1 VTRVASVAS
10 FFISRIDAAI
20 DARIAARLQ
29 TGADANEASALREL
43 SGKVAIANAKLVYQ
57 RYKELYSG
65 RRWKALADQGAQT
78 QRVLWASTGTKN
90 PNFRDVLYVEEL
102 IGADTIDTMP
112 PATLSAFR
120 DHGLVRAS
128 LEEDLDGAA
137 EIIAALAK
145 TGISLKEITSTLL
158 VEGVQLFSEAF
169 EKLLKTVEKQRQ

>member
-1 VTRVASVAS
+1 
-10 FFISRIDAAI
+10 
-20 DARIAARLQ
+20 
-29 TGADANEASALREL
+29 
-43 SGKVAIANAKLVYQ
+43 
-57 RYKELYSG
+57 
-65 RRWKALADQGAQT
+65 
-78 QRVLWASTGTKN
+78 
-90 PNFRDVLYVEEL
+90 
-102 IGADTIDTMP
+102 MP